1 MPLPQVP
8 ANDLDD
14 IPRAGL
20 AKMTSQNS
28 GIAKWPNNQK
38 RMWAAYYATVT
49 YMDEQLGKILDE
61 LERLKLSSSTA
72 IVFLSDHGY
81 HLGEHNFWQK
91 SNLHEEVTRVPVII
105 SAPGLKPGRTQS
117 LAELIDIY
125 PTLCSLLKVPIPK
138 SVLGKSLLPTLR
150 DPRIS
155 PRTNALSLNRGSH
168 SLRTD
173 RWAYMKY
180 KNGDE
185 ELYDMIKDP
194 AQFSNLAKRNEY
206 QATKSQLL
214 NQLKKEL
221 GLSYL
226 FISHDLAVVKYMSDR
241 VMVMKDGQ
249 LVELQEADKL
259 YAEPQ
264 SQYTK
269 KLIEAIPN

>member
-1 MPLPQVP
+1 
-8 ANDLDD
+8 
-14 IPRAGL
+14 
-20 AKMTSQNS
+20 
-28 GIAKWPNNQK
+28 
-38 RMWAAYYATVT
+38 
-49 YMDEQLGKILDE
+49 MDEQLGKILDE

-117 LAELIDIY
+117 FAELMDIY

-150 DPRIS
+150 DPTIS

-194 AQFSNLAKRNEY
+194 AQFSNLAKKKEY
-206 QATKSQLL
+206 QATKTQLL
-214 NQLKKEL
+214 NQLKQRLKSASL
-221 GLSYL
+221 
-226 FISHDLAVVKYMSDR
+226 
-241 VMVMKDGQ
+241 
-249 LVELQEADKL
+249 
-259 YAEPQ
+259 P
-264 SQYTK
+264 
-269 KLIEAIPN
+269 